1 MNGTPGKKSNVF
13 VDDDPNPII
22 YRYLLLFSLFLL
34 FLLPVFSIKPA
45 CAQVSVYHQ
54 LFFSEKETVP
64 QQLPVPEKK
73 LAVKGL
79 KLVSNVDLIRRVP
92 FSLSQV
98 SKTDLAVQKD
108 SGEFH
113 NFLKA
118 SQVDWNFKENLNVK
132 FCWNSTETGVTSA
145 VWQVSTM
152 RFPPDNA
159 LWENPPGLVASG
171 PAVLQNVQNGKYP
184 KVFLVDF
191 SSFAPRPPSKVLKIK
206 TLSDQKP
213 SNLQPVKQ
221 ISIKKSIPQVVSKE
235 QPAVTG
241 LKIKTAPKIKID
253 PKINLK
259 QDKGF
264 SSLNMNYFVRL
275 VTLGPDGQPAGIPCE
290 PVRILY
296 GDPIY
301 DGSIKVEPDAFEKPE
316 ALHPQIRVERYLP
329 IQNQATDAMYHVI
342 AIRDIPNPFGGE
354 PLIRKGDKFNLR
366 PRQEDKSFLESVGDF
381 FSDVV
386 SWAVDA
392 VNWASR
398 TYENIKNAAID
409 AACSVAGERFR
420 GAFEM
425 GLNIGM
431 AAIGVPP
438 GIPNFDELTDMG
450 VEYLVAVAAEQAIG
464 AGVDPMLATEAAEK
478 GVNAFVDEMR
488 REANGGGDMNA
499 FFKPDPDYYYRPAY
513 MELKITNPESVPTNQ
528 VTGKIRVTVKDGNW
542 DEDLFHE
549 AFFHVPSIRP
559 GQTVTLPVYLEENM
573 ENKFEDHDYY
583 AGMQRFW
590 TRYLMPAK
598 VLVLSGIYETW
609 YPDRPSGGPGD
620 YKYENYEEAHQVFT
634 IQDCRQVMM
643 P

>member
-1 MNGTPGKKSNVF
+1 MNGSSEKNSNVLF
-13 VDDDPNPII
+13 NNASNPII
-22 YRYLLLFSLFLL
+22 YRDLLLFSLSLL
-34 FLLPVFSIKPA
+34 VLFFTFNTGPA
-45 CAQVSVYHQ
+45 SAQVSVYHQ
-54 LFFSEKETVP
+54 FFFSEKGTVL
-64 QQLPVPEKK
+64 QSLPVPGKK
-73 LAVKGL
+73 LAIKGL
-79 KLVSNVDLIRRVP
+79 KPVSNIDLIRRVP
-92 FSLSQV
+92 FSLTGV
-98 SKTDLAVQKD
+98 SKTDLAIQRD

-132 FCWNSTETGVTSA
+132 FCWNSTETGVSSV

-152 RFPPDNA
+152 RFSPDNA

-191 SSFAPRPPSKVLKIK
+191 SRFAPRPPSKVLKIK
-206 TLSDQKP
+206 TLTDQKP
-213 SNLQPVKQ
+213 SSLQPVKQ
-221 ISIKKSIPQVVSKE
+221 VSIKKSIPQVMPKE
-235 QPAVTG
+235 QPAVTK
-241 LKIKTAPKIKID
+241 LKLKTA

-264 SSLNMNYFVRL
+264 SSLDMNYFVRV

-296 GDPIY
+296 GDPLY

-316 ALHPQIRVERYLP
+316 ALHPQIRVERYVP

-342 AIRDIPNPFGGE
+342 AIKDIPNPFGGE
-354 PLIRKGDKFNLR
+354 PLIRKGDKFDLR

-386 SWAVDA
+386 EWAIDA

-398 TYENIKNAAID
+398 TYENIKNAGLD

-431 AAIGVPP
+431 AAVGVPP

-450 VEYLVAVAAEQAIG
+450 VGYLVAVATEQAIG
-464 AGVDPMLATEAAEK
+464 AGVEPLLAAEAAER
-478 GVNAFVDEMR
+478 GVNVFVDEMR
-488 REANGGGDMNA
+488 KQANGGGNMDA
-499 FFKPDPDYYYRPAY
+499 FFKPDPDYYYRPAC
-513 MELKITNPESVPTNQ
+513 MELKITNPESAPTNQ
-528 VTGKIRVTVKDGNW
+528 VTGKIRITVKDGNW

-559 GQTVTLPVYLEENM
+559 GETLTLPVYLEEYM
-573 ENKFEDHDYY
+573 EDKIEDHDYY

-590 TRYLMPAK
+590 TRYVMPAK

-634 IQDCRQVMM
+634 IQDCREVML

>member
-1 MNGTPGKKSNVF
+1 MNGSSEKNCNVF
-13 VDDDPNPII
+13 SNNGSNPII
-22 YRYLLLFSLFLL
+22 YRDLLLFFLSLLVLFLT
-34 FLLPVFSIKPA
+34 FNTGPA
-45 CAQVSVYHQ
+45 SAQVSVYHQ

-64 QQLPVPEKK
+64 QLLSVPEKK
-73 LAVKGL
+73 LAIKGL
-79 KLVSNVDLIRRVP
+79 KPLANIDLIRRVP
-92 FSLSQV
+92 FSLTGV
-98 SKTDLAVQKD
+98 SKTDLAIQKD

-118 SQVDWNFKENLNVK
+118 SQVDWNFKDNLNVK
-132 FCWNSTETGVTSA
+132 FCWNSTETGVSSA

-152 RFPPDNA
+152 RFSPDTA

-171 PAVLQNVQNGKYP
+171 PAVLQNVQSGKYP
-184 KVFLVDF
+184 KVFMVDF
-191 SSFAPRPPSKVLKIK
+191 SRFAPSPPSKAIK
-206 TLSDQKP
+206 VIPLTDQKP
-213 SNLQPVKQ
+213 SSLQPVKQ
-221 ISIKKSIPQVVSKE
+221 VSIKKSIPQVMPKE
-235 QPAVTG
+235 QPAVTR
-241 LKIKTAPKIKID
+241 LKLKTV

-264 SSLNMNYFVRL
+264 SSLDMNYFVRV

-296 GDPIY
+296 GDPVY

-316 ALHPQIRVERYLP
+316 ALHPQIRVERYVP

-386 SWAVDA
+386 EWAIDA

-398 TYENIKNAAID
+398 TYENIKNAGLD

-431 AAIGVPP
+431 AAVGVPP

-450 VEYLVAVAAEQAIG
+450 VGYLVAVAAEQAIG
-464 AGVDPMLATEAAEK
+464 AGVEPLLAAEAAER
-478 GVNAFVDEMR
+478 GVNVFVDEMR
-488 REANGGGDMNA
+488 KQANGGGNMDA
-499 FFKPDPDYYYRPAY
+499 FFKPDPDYYYRPAC
-513 MELKITNPESVPTNQ
+513 MELKITNPESAPTNQ
-528 VTGKIRVTVKDGNW
+528 VTGKIRITVKDGNW

-549 AFFHVPSIRP
+549 AFFHLPSIGP
-559 GQTVTLPVYLEENM
+559 GETLTLPVYLEEYM
-573 ENKFEDHDYY
+573 EDKIEDHDYY

-590 TRYLMPAK
+590 TRYVMPAK

-620 YKYENYEEAHQVFT
+620 YKYENYEEARQIFT
-634 IQDCRQVMM
+634 IQDCRQVMI